1 MLIARRV
8 RFLVLIVSVMFGG
21 FRVLG
26 QTPKVVTCSQ
36 ATLTKPEVG
45 VAYRGA
51 VTNDDYKFFATVPE
65 GYTGW
70 GGVAVNAPF
79 HGFTIFLDHSLRSCI
94 LFEVHIRVDDADGPL
109 HVNSAKA
116 LSLGQARAWQTS
128 SSVTTKEGGIMNLKT
143 IFTFDHDG
151 QIYDGQVTLVSPAS
165 EQRSTTR
172 VYDNFLRS
180 VYFGGN

>member
-1 MLIARRV
+1 MLRTAQ
-8 RFLVLIVSVMFGG
+8 FLVLILSVMFGG
-21 FRVLG
+21 VRLLG

-65 GYTGW
+65 GYIGW
-70 GGVAVNAPF
+70 GGVAANAPF

-94 LFEVHIRVDDADGPL
+94 LFEVHMRVDDADGPL
-109 HVNSAKA
+109 RLSSAKP

-128 SSVTTKEGGIMNLKT
+128 SVAIAKGGQIMNLKT

-151 QIYDGQVTLVSPAS
+151 QIYDGQITLVSPVS
-165 EQRSTTR
+165 EQRSTT
-172 VYDNFLRS
+172 
-180 VYFGGN
+180 G